1 MTDFS
6 VYVAL
11 TTPFDA
17 EGEPHPA
24 ALQAHIELLVE
35 DEVDGVVVA
44 GTTGEGPLLEEAEI
58 EAVVAAAVEAAGDRL
73 EVVAHVGR
81 PSTPATVRLAA
92 AAAHAGAGGL
102 IAVTPYYF
110 PLGDEELLRHYHA
123 LLGAVDGL
131 PVLAYTFPARAGN
144 ELSPDVLDRLAD
156 GGLAGMKDSTGS
168 AERHREYLDVARRH
182 RGLRVFVGSES
193 LLLDSL
199 RGGGAGAISGLA
211 NARADLLLR
220 LREDPSDEA
229 QRAVDAAR
237 AELPDIPHVKRA
249 VSERLADRG
258 VWYAPAARPPLGA

>member
-1 MTDFS
+1 MTDFG

-35 DEVDGVVVA
+35 DGVDGVVVA
-44 GTTGEGPLLEEAEI
+44 GTTGEGPLLEEVEI

-92 AAAHAGAGGL
+92 AASQAGARGL
-102 IAVTPYYF
+102 IAITPYYF
-110 PLGDEELLRHYHA
+110 PLGDEELLRHYDA

-144 ELSPDVLDRLAD
+144 ELSPEVLDRLAD
-156 GGLAGMKDSTGS
+156 EGLAGMKDSTG
-168 AERHREYLDVARRH
+168 
-182 RGLRVFVGSES
+182 
-193 LLLDSL
+193 
-199 RGGGAGAISGLA
+199 
-211 NARADLLLR
+211 
-220 LREDPSDEA
+220 
-229 QRAVDAAR
+229 
-237 AELPDIPHVKRA
+237 
-249 VSERLADRG
+249 
-258 VWYAPAARPPLGA
+258 